1 MYYINLTILYR
12 YFIVYGVIKVTH
24 SVCVIFIDKRAK
36 FLYYVYAVILPNRVL
51 MPLGKGSVAFSLT
64 GFISRGSNFWY
75 FSSFFFSH
83 DAIAATAKEINTNLI
98 NCGEKYDERGNVI
111 KYKGWK
117 RRLGVLFAD
126 RYIYLFLPRILS
138 LKRGRNKIKNFLLF
152 KFKYRCSRSVF
163 YLYPLINNIGVDPE
177 PEKHF
182 QEIKFPK
189 LYPIAT
195 CLSMIQQITF

>member
-1 MYYINLTILYR
+1 MLFSLTNERSFYITY
-12 YFIVYGVIKVTH
+12 T
-24 SVCVIFIDKRAK
+24 
-36 FLYYVYAVILPNRVL
+36 VILPNRVL

-75 FSSFFFSH
+75 FSSFFFSR

-126 RYIYLFLPRILS
+126 RYIYFFLPRILS

-152 KFKYRCSRSVF
+152 KFKYRCSHLFLRSVF

-182 QEIKFPK
+182 QEIKFSK

-195 CLSMIQQITF
+195 CLNMIQ